1 MPAAYDLR
9 SNAKITGNRAFLP
22 PQYKAFMHLY
32 YVVVVLCILA
42 VAGYTGWGMWLKW
55 KIDEVNTNLAQV
67 TKTINTQDHMLWLA
81 DWRSQSIPM
90 QELMVN
96 FFTQMPKD
104 VRLSQLIFNHN
115 SDDGT
120 VDLTI
125 AINSDRNTSAQYF
138 REITSFL
145 QNKGFAIQL
154 LEQNQAVGATVFKA
168 KFRIMHRFNGPMK
181 ATGAAPALAPVA
193 TEPAAPVEDK

>member
-9 SNAKITGNRAFLP
+9 SNAKTSGNRAYLP
-22 PQYKAFMHLY
+22 PQYKIAMHIY
-32 YVVVVLCILA
+32 YACIALCILTIA
-42 VAGYTGWGMWLKW
+42 AYTGWRMMLRWNME
-55 KIDEVNTNLAQV
+55 EVNTQLATVNQ
-67 TKTINTQDHMLWLA
+67 KIKTQDHMLWLA

-90 QELMVN
+90 QELLVD
-96 FFTQMPKD
+96 FFSKLPPD
-104 VRLSQLIFNHN
+104 VRLSQMTFTHN

-145 QNKGFAIQL
+145 QNKGLAIQL
-154 LEQNQAVGATVFKA
+154 IEQNQAVGATVFKA
-168 KFRIMHRFNGPMK
+168 KFRVMHRFERTEAETTK
-181 ATGAAPALAPVA
+181 LPVK
-193 TEPAAPVEDK
+193 PIGK

>member
-9 SNAKITGNRAFLP
+9 SNAKTKGNRAFLP
-22 PQYKAFMHLY
+22 PQYKVLMHLAY
-32 YVVVVLCILA
+32 GLIIICILA
-42 VAGYTGWGMWLKW
+42 TVGYAGWGMWLKW
-55 KIDEVNTNLAQV
+55 KTVEV
-67 TKTINTQDHMLWLA
+67 KTQLSDITQKINTQDHMLWLA
-81 DWRSQSIPM
+81 DWRSQSVPM
-90 QELMVN
+90 QELLVD
-96 FFTQMPKD
+96 FFSQLPD
-104 VRLSQLIFNHN
+104 EVRLSQMIFTHN

-145 QNKGFAIQL
+145 QDKGLAIQL

-168 KFRIMHRFNGPMK
+168 KFRIMRRFKVQELLPDASSAKTAVN
-181 ATGAAPALAPVA
+181 
-193 TEPAAPVEDK
+193 

>member
-9 SNAKITGNRAFLP
+9 SNAKPTGNRAFLP
-22 PQYKAFMHLY
+22 PQYRVVMHVY
-32 YVVVVLCILA
+32 YALTILSILA
-42 VAGYTGWGMWLKW
+42 IAGYTGWNVWLKW
-55 KIDEVNTNLAQV
+55 KIDEVSSDLESV

-90 QELMVN
+90 QEVMVD
-96 FFTQMPKD
+96 FFTNLPPE
-104 VRLSQLIFNHN
+104 VRLSQMVFSHN
-115 SDDGT
+115 SEDGT

-125 AINSDRNTSAQYF
+125 AINSDRNQSAQYF

-154 LEQNQAVGATVFKA
+154 LEQNQAVGATIFRA
-168 KFRIMHRFNGPMK
+168 KFRIMHRFNGPAK
-181 ATGAAPALAPVA
+181 NAVAAGATN
-193 TEPAAPVEDK
+193 

>member
-9 SNAKITGNRAFLP
+9 SNAKPTGNRAYLP
-22 PQYKAFMHLY
+22 PQYKVVMHIY
-32 YVVVVLCILA
+32 YILMIVSILA
-42 VAGYTGWGMWLKW
+42 IAGYTGWSMWLKW
-55 KIDEVNTNLAQV
+55 KIEEVNSDLAKV
-67 TKTINTQDHMLWLA
+67 TQTINTQDHMLWLA

-90 QELMVN
+90 QELMVD
-96 FFTQMPKD
+96 FFTHLPPE

-125 AINSDRNTSAQYF
+125 AINSDRNQSAQYF

-168 KFRIMHRFNGPMK
+168 KFRIMHRFNGPTK
-181 ATGAAPALAPVA
+181 ISASASAANS
-193 TEPAAPVEDK
+193 